1 MPHEE
6 KGGVLMERE
15 PRRWSRI
22 GVSFV
27 AVAALLALA
36 PRALAE
42 ETTVAG
48 NVYAMTN
55 AAAGNEVVVFER
67 LANGT
72 LNEVGPVPTDGS
84 GTGVG
89 LGSQSG
95 LVLHPNG
102 KWLFAVNAGSN
113 DISAFAV
120 SGNSLSLVD
129 VQSSGGDTPI
139 SLTVHANLLYA
150 LNSGSDEIS
159 GFRIAPDG
167 SLSALAGSTRPLS
180 GAGTDPAQVQ
190 FSPNGDLLVV
200 TEKATNLI
208 DTYTVSP
215 NGLAK
220 KHRIHA
226 SEGDTPFG
234 FAFQAR
240 HLIVSEA
247 FGGAVGASAL
257 SSYYAPSSGALS
269 PVSVS
274 VPDTQTAACWVVVTK
289 NGRYAYTTNTGSNNV
304 SSYTIAPDGSLA
316 LMSAVAGTT
325 GAAPADAALS
335 MRSRFLYTL
344 NGADGTISAFQ
355 VQGNGSLIAIAGAA
369 GLPAGSASGLAAS

>member
-1 MPHEE
+1 
-6 KGGVLMERE
+6 VLMERKQ
-15 PRRWSRI
+15 RRLGRL

-42 ETTVAG
+42 KTTVVG

-55 AAAGNEVVVFER
+55 AAAGNEVVIFER

-72 LNEVGPVPTDGS
+72 LNEVGPVSTGGE

-89 LGSQSG
+89 LGSQG
-95 LVLHPNG
+95 ALVLHPNG

-120 SGNSLSLVD
+120 AGDSLTLVD
-129 VQSSGGDTPI
+129 LEPSGGDTPI
-139 SLTVHANLLYA
+139 SLTVHANVLYA

-159 GFRIAPDG
+159 GFTIAPNG
-167 SLSALAGSTRPLS
+167 RLSALAGSTRPLS
-180 GAGTDPAQVQ
+180 GAGTGPAQVQ

-200 TEKATNLI
+200 TEKTTNLI
-208 DTYTVSP
+208 DTYTVNP
-215 NGLAK
+215 DGLAK
-220 KHRIHA
+220 KHRIHE
-226 SEGDTPFG
+226 SEGTTPFG

-304 SSYTIAPDGSLA
+304 SSYSIAPDGSLDLLA
-316 LMSAVAGTT
+316 AVAGTT

-335 MRSRFLYTL
+335 NRSRFLYTL
-344 NGADGTISAFQ
+344 NGADGTVSAFE
-355 VQGNGSLIAIAGAA
+355 VHGNGSLIAIAGAG
-369 GLPAGSASGLAAS
+369 GLPAGSASGIAAR